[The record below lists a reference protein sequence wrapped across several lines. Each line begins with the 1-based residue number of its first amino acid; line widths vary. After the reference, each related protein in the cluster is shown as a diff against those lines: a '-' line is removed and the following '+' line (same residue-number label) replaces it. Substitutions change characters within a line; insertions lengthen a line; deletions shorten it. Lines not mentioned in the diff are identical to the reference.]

1 MPMHEAGTC
10 GNRRGPT
17 ARVVVRPVPPLQ
29 GTGAPTVTVRAPV
42 VCARVCEPLHG
53 EVRHLRPGT
62 TWVHAWVPEQ
72 LLDVEPAPRPRR
84 SVLTTASVGTGHG
97 ATAG

>member
-1 MPMHEAGTC
+1 MPMQNIVTC

-17 ARVVVRPVPPLQ
+17 GRSMVRPVLPLQ
-29 GTGAPTVTVRAPV
+29 GTGALTVTVGAPV
-42 VCARVCEPLHG
+42 VCAMVCARSCG
-53 EVRHLRPGT
+53 EVRHLRPGA